1 MRVTLAGSIVIVTIT
16 IMELASGTAFA
27 KSRHTQSRSDR
38 RETRLHGE
46 RQAFPNRG
54 ITISTAT
61 IAAGDLIIAGHTPSP
76 RTAISADHRG
86 TVTSNRDG
94 RFEFHL
100 AYHPTDCTVTLEAG
114 NLERKVVVADCAV
127 GGAAGLAGARGES
140 GPAGA
145 AGPQGPIGPEGPR
158 GEAGIAGPPGP
169 QGPQGAGGPQGPAG
183 PAGPRGEAG
192 APGPRGEAGPPGG
205 VQIRRVRQPC
215 SAGQICAVSCEGN
228 ETALNA
234 LCPKQAPATL
244 TSERSISCGIGNS
257 DAMVAFCASH

>member
-1 MRVTLAGSIVIVTIT
+1 MRVGLVGPVVIVTIT
-16 IMELASGTAFA
+16 IMGLANGIAFA
-27 KSRHTQSRSDR
+27 KSRHAQSRSDR
-38 RETRLHGE
+38 SETRLHGE
-46 RQAFPNRG
+46 RQVFPNRG

-61 IAAGDLIIAGHTPSP
+61 IAAGDLIIAGQTPAP

-86 TVTSNRDG
+86 TTTSNRDG

-100 AYHPTDCTVTLEAG
+100 AYHPTDCTVTLQAG
-114 NLERKVVVADCAV
+114 KLERKVVVADCAV
-127 GGAAGLAGARGES
+127 GGGAGLAGAPGES

-145 AGPQGPIGPEGPR
+145 TGPQGPQGPTGPAGPR
-158 GEAGIAGPPGP
+158 GEAGIAGPP
-169 QGPQGAGGPQGPAG
+169 GPQGAGGPQGPAG
-183 PAGPRGEAG
+183 PAGPHGETG

-215 SAGQICAVSCEGN
+215 SAGQICAVSCEAN